1 MEDKE
6 QPRTRNRQ
14 ACHHMVKQQEISLIA
29 CIAQNGAIGFHNRL
43 LYPIKQDMQRFK
55 MLTTGHT
62 VIMGRKTY
70 LSLPN
75 GPLPNRRNIIVS
87 KTMMKEQSEGTVKEQ
102 SAGMASANEA
112 ESKNRELSHAS
123 APQYEVCRS
132 LEEALSRCRDQDE
145 KEVFIIGG
153 AMLYRSA
160 LSLATRLYLTIV
172 EDTTQ
177 QADTFFPLTANEVE
191 CLNQAGW
198 KKVKEETHDEGG
210 LTFRFVDLEKCLK
223 NVKIKTTNHAEQIIR
238 F

>member
-14 ACHHMVKQQEISLIA
+14 ACHHMVKQQEISLVA
-29 CIAQNGAIGFHNRL
+29 CIAQNGAIGFHNHL
-43 LYPIKQDMQRFK
+43 LYPIRQDMQRFK

-62 VIMGRKTY
+62 VIMGRMTY

-87 KTMMKEQSEGTVKEQ
+87 KTMMKEQSEGMMKGQ
-102 SAGMASANEA
+102 SEGMASANEA
-112 ESKNRELSHAS
+112 KSKNRDLSHAS

-132 LEEALSRCRDQDE
+132 LEEALSRCRDQGE

-172 EDTTQ
+172 EDTPQ

-191 CLNQAGW
+191 CFNRAGW
-198 KKVKEETHDEGG
+198 TKVKEETHDEGG
-210 LTFRFVDLEKCLK
+210 LTFRFVDLEKC
-223 NVKIKTTNHAEQIIR
+223 
-238 F
+238 

>member
-29 CIAQNGAIGFHNRL
+29 CIAQNGAIGFHNHL
-43 LYPIKQDMQRFK
+43 LYPIRLDMQRFK

-62 VIMGRKTY
+62 VIMGRMTY

-87 KTMMKEQSEGTVKEQ
+87 KTMMKEQNGGMMMEQ
-102 SAGMASANEA
+102 SAGMASGNEA
-112 ESKNRELSHAS
+112 EAKNRELSHAS

-132 LEEALSRCRDQDE
+132 LEEALSRCRDQGE

-172 EDTTQ
+172 EDTPQ

-210 LTFRFVDLEKCLK
+210 LTFRFVDLEKC
-223 NVKIKTTNHAEQIIR
+223 
-238 F
+238 

>member
-29 CIAQNGAIGFHNRL
+29 CIAQNGAIGFHNHL
-43 LYPIKQDMQRFK
+43 LYPIRQDMQRFK
-55 MLTTGHT
+55 TLTTGHT
-62 VIMGRKTY
+62 VIMGRMTY

-87 KTMMKEQSEGTVKEQ
+87 KTMRKEQSAGMMKGQ
-102 SAGMASANEA
+102 NAGMASANEA

-132 LEEALSRCRDQDE
+132 LEEALSRCRDQGE

-172 EDTTQ
+172 EDTPQ
-177 QADTFFPLTANEVE
+177 QADSFFPLTANEVE
-191 CLNQAGW
+191 CLNRTGW
-198 KKVKEETHDEGG
+198 TKVKEEAHDEGG
-210 LTFRFVDLEKCLK
+210 LTFRFVNLEKC
-223 NVKIKTTNHAEQIIR
+223 
-238 F
+238 

>member
-43 LYPIKQDMQRFK
+43 LYPIRLDMQRFK

-75 GPLPNRRNIIVS
+75 GPLPNRHNIIVS
-87 KTMMKEQSEGTVKEQ
+87 KTMMKEQNGGMRMEQ
-102 SAGMASANEA
+102 SEGMASANEA

-132 LEEALSRCRDQDE
+132 LEEALSRCRDQGE

-172 EDTTQ
+172 EDTPQ
-177 QADTFFPLTANEVE
+177 QADAFFPLTANEVE
-191 CLNQAGW
+191 CLNRAGW

-210 LTFRFVDLEKCLK
+210 LTFRFVDLEKC
-223 NVKIKTTNHAEQIIR
+223 
-238 F
+238 

>member
-29 CIAQNGAIGFHNRL
+29 CIAQNGAIGFHNHL
-43 LYPIKQDMQRFK
+43 LYPIRQDMLRFK
-55 MLTTGHT
+55 TLTTGHT
-62 VIMGRKTY
+62 VIMGRMTY

-87 KTMMKEQSEGTVKEQ
+87 KTMMKGQSAGMMKGQSE
-102 SAGMASANEA
+102 GMASANEA
-112 ESKNRELSHAS
+112 ESKNRELSHTS
-123 APQYEVCRS
+123 ALQYEVCSS
-132 LEEALSRCRDQDE
+132 LEESLSRCRDQGE

-172 EDTTQ
+172 EDTPQ
-177 QADTFFPLTANEVE
+177 QADAFFPLTANEVE

-198 KKVKEETHDEGG
+198 KKVKEETHNEGK
-210 LTFRFVDLEKCLK
+210 LTFRFVDLEKY
-223 NVKIKTTNHAEQIIR
+223 
-238 F
+238 

>member
-14 ACHHMVKQQEISLIA
+14 SCHHMVKQQEISLIA
-29 CIAQNGAIGFHNRL
+29 CIAQNGAIGFHNHL
-43 LYPIKQDMQRFK
+43 LYPIRLDMQRFK

-62 VIMGRKTY
+62 VIMGRMTY

-87 KTMMKEQSEGTVKEQ
+87 KTMMKEQSAGTVKEQ
-102 SAGMASANEA
+102 SAGMMKGQSEEMRMEQSAGMTSANEA

-132 LEEALSRCRDQDE
+132 LEEALSRCCDQGE

-172 EDTTQ
+172 EDTPQ
-177 QADTFFPLTANEVE
+177 QADTFFPLSANEVE
-191 CLNQAGW
+191 CLNRAGW

-210 LTFRFVDLEKCLK
+210 LTFRFVDLEKC
-223 NVKIKTTNHAEQIIR
+223 
-238 F
+238 

>member
-14 ACHHMVKQQEISLIA
+14 ACHHMVKQQDISLIA
-29 CIAQNGAIGFHNRL
+29 CIAQNGAIGFHNHL
-43 LYPIKQDMQRFK
+43 LYPIRLDMQRFK

-62 VIMGRKTY
+62 VIMGRMTY

-87 KTMMKEQSEGTVKEQ
+87 KTMRKEQSGGMRKEQSE
-102 SAGMASANEA
+102 GMASANEA

-132 LEEALSRCRDQDE
+132 LEEALSRCRDQGE

-172 EDTTQ
+172 EDTPQ
-177 QADTFFPLTANEVE
+177 QADSFFPLTANEVE

-198 KKVKEETHDEGG
+198 TKVKEETHDEGG
-210 LTFRFVDLEKCLK
+210 LTFRFVDLEKC
-223 NVKIKTTNHAEQIIR
+223 
-238 F
+238 

>member
-14 ACHHMVKQQEISLIA
+14 SCHHMVKQQEISLIA
-29 CIAQNGAIGFHNRL
+29 CIAQNGAIGFHNHL
-43 LYPIKQDMQRFK
+43 LYPIRQDMQRFK
-55 MLTTGHT
+55 TLTTGHT
-62 VIMGRKTY
+62 VIMGRMTY

-87 KTMMKEQSEGTVKEQ
+87 KTMRKEQSGGMRKEQSE
-102 SAGMASANEA
+102 GMASANEA

-132 LEEALSRCRDQDE
+132 LEEALSQCRDQGE

-172 EDTTQ
+172 EDTPQ
-177 QADTFFPLTANEVE
+177 QADSFFPLTANEVE

-198 KKVKEETHDEGG
+198 TKVKEETHDEGG
-210 LTFRFVDLEKCLK
+210 LTFRFVDLEKC
-223 NVKIKTTNHAEQIIR
+223 
-238 F
+238 

>member
-29 CIAQNGAIGFHNRL
+29 CIAQNGAIGFHNHL
-43 LYPIKQDMQRFK
+43 LYPIRQDMQRFK
-55 MLTTGHT
+55 TLTTGHT
-62 VIMGRKTY
+62 VIMGRMTY

-87 KTMMKEQSEGTVKEQ
+87 KTMMKEQSAETIKEQ
-102 SAGMASANEA
+102 SAGMTSANEA

-132 LEEALSRCRDQDE
+132 LEEALSRCHDQGE
-145 KEVFIIGG
+145 KKVFIIGG

-172 EDTTQ
+172 EDTPQ

-191 CLNQAGW
+191 CLNRAGW
-198 KKVKEETHDEGG
+198 TKVKEETHDEGG
-210 LTFRFVDLEKCLK
+210 LTFRFVDLEKC
-223 NVKIKTTNHAEQIIR
+223 
-238 F
+238 

>member
-29 CIAQNGAIGFHNRL
+29 CIAQNGAIGFHNHL
-43 LYPIKQDMQRFK
+43 LYPIRLDMQRFK

-62 VIMGRKTY
+62 VIMGRMTY

-87 KTMMKEQSEGTVKEQ
+87 KTMMKEQNGGMRMEQ

-123 APQYEVCRS
+123 VPQYEVCRS
-132 LEEALSRCRDQDE
+132 LEEALSRCRDQGE

-172 EDTTQ
+172 EDTPQ

-191 CLNQAGW
+191 CFNRAGW
-198 KKVKEETHDEGG
+198 TKVKEETHDEGG
-210 LTFRFVDLEKCLK
+210 LTFRFVDLEKC
-223 NVKIKTTNHAEQIIR
+223 
-238 F
+238 

>member
-29 CIAQNGAIGFHNRL
+29 CIAQNGAIGFHNHL
-43 LYPIKQDMQRFK
+43 LYPIRQDMQRFK

-87 KTMMKEQSEGTVKEQ
+87 KTMMKGQNGGMMMEQ
-102 SAGMASANEA
+102 SAGMASGNEA

-132 LEEALSRCRDQDE
+132 LEEALSRCRDQGE

-172 EDTTQ
+172 EDTPQ

-198 KKVKEETHDEGG
+198 KKVKEETHDEGK
-210 LTFRFVDLEKCLK
+210 LTFRFVDLEKC
-223 NVKIKTTNHAEQIIR
+223 
-238 F
+238 

>member
-14 ACHHMVKQQEISLIA
+14 VCHHMVKQQEISLVA
-29 CIAQNGAIGFHNRL
+29 CIAQNGAIGFHNHLIYSFRL
-43 LYPIKQDMQRFK
+43 DMQRFK
-55 MLTTGHT
+55 TLTTGHT
-62 VIMGRKTY
+62 VIMGRMTY

-87 KTMMKEQSEGTVKEQ
+87 KTMMKGQSAGTIKEQ
-102 SAGMASANEA
+102 SAGMTSANEA

-132 LEEALSRCRDQDE
+132 LEEALSRCRDQGE

-153 AMLYRSA
+153 AMLYRSV

-172 EDTTQ
+172 EDTPQ

-191 CLNQAGW
+191 CLNRAGW
-198 KKVKEETHDEGG
+198 TKVKEETHDEGG
-210 LTFRFVDLEKCLK
+210 LTFRFVDLEKC
-223 NVKIKTTNHAEQIIR
+223 
-238 F
+238 

>member
-1 MEDKE
+1 MENKE

-14 ACHHMVKQQEISLIA
+14 VCHHMVKQQEISLIA

-43 LYPIKQDMQRFK
+43 LYSIRLDMQRFK

-62 VIMGRKTY
+62 VIMGRMTY

-87 KTMMKEQSEGTVKEQ
+87 KTMMKEQSGEMMKGQ
-102 SAGMASANEA
+102 SEGMASANEA

-132 LEEALSRCRDQDE
+132 LEEALSRCRDQGE

-172 EDTTQ
+172 EDTPQ

-191 CLNQAGW
+191 CLNRAGW
-198 KKVKEETHDEGG
+198 TKVKEETHDEGG
-210 LTFRFVDLEKCLK
+210 LTFRFVNLEKC
-223 NVKIKTTNHAEQIIR
+223 
-238 F
+238 

>member
-29 CIAQNGAIGFHNRL
+29 CIAQNGAIGFHNHL
-43 LYPIKQDMQRFK
+43 LYPIRLDMQRFK
-55 MLTTGHT
+55 TLTTGHT
-62 VIMGRKTY
+62 VIMGRMTY

-87 KTMMKEQSEGTVKEQ
+87 KTMRKEQNGGMMMEQ
-102 SAGMASANEA
+102 SAGMASGNEA
-112 ESKNRELSHAS
+112 EAKNRELSHAS

-132 LEEALSRCRDQDE
+132 LEEALSRCRDQGE

-172 EDTTQ
+172 EDTPQ

-210 LTFRFVDLEKCLK
+210 LTFRFVDLEKC
-223 NVKIKTTNHAEQIIR
+223 
-238 F
+238 

>member
-29 CIAQNGAIGFHNRL
+29 CIAQNGAIGFHNHL
-43 LYPIKQDMQRFK
+43 LYPIRKDMQRFK
-55 MLTTGHT
+55 TLTTGHT
-62 VIMGRKTY
+62 VIMGRMTY

-87 KTMMKEQSEGTVKEQ
+87 KTMMKEQSAGMMKEQ
-102 SAGMASANEA
+102 SAGMTSANEA

-132 LEEALSRCRDQDE
+132 LEEAFSRCRDQGE

-172 EDTTQ
+172 EDTPQ
-177 QADTFFPLTANEVE
+177 QADTFFPLTASKVE
-191 CLNQAGW
+191 CLNRAGW
-198 KKVKEETHDEGG
+198 TKVKEEAHDEGG
-210 LTFRFVDLEKCLK
+210 LTFRFVDLEKC
-223 NVKIKTTNHAEQIIR
+223 
-238 F
+238 

>member
-29 CIAQNGAIGFHNRL
+29 CIAQNGAIGFHNHL
-43 LYPIKQDMQRFK
+43 LYSIRLDMQRFK
-55 MLTTGHT
+55 TLTTGHT
-62 VIMGRKTY
+62 VIMGRMTY

-75 GPLPNRRNIIVS
+75 GPLPNRHNIIVS
-87 KTMMKEQSEGTVKEQ
+87 KTMMKEQSEGMMKEQ
-102 SAGMASANEA
+102 SAGMASANKA

-123 APQYEVCRS
+123 APQYEVCRN
-132 LEEALSRCRDQDE
+132 LEEALSRCRDQGE

-172 EDTTQ
+172 EDTPQ
-177 QADTFFPLTANEVE
+177 QADAFFPLTANEVE

-210 LTFRFVDLEKCLK
+210 LTFRFVDLEKC
-223 NVKIKTTNHAEQIIR
+223 
-238 F
+238 

>member
-29 CIAQNGAIGFHNRL
+29 CIAKNGAIGFHNHL
-43 LYPIKQDMQRFK
+43 LYPIRQDMQRFK
-55 MLTTGHT
+55 MLTTGHI
-62 VIMGRKTY
+62 VIMGRMTY

-87 KTMMKEQSEGTVKEQ
+87 KTMMKEQNGGMMMEQ
-102 SAGMASANEA
+102 SAGMASGNEA
-112 ESKNRELSHAS
+112 EAKNRELSHAS

-132 LEEALSRCRDQDE
+132 LEEALSRCRDQGE

-172 EDTTQ
+172 EDTPQ

-210 LTFRFVDLEKCLK
+210 LTFRFVDLEKC
-223 NVKIKTTNHAEQIIR
+223 
-238 F
+238 

>member
-14 ACHHMVKQQEISLIA
+14 SCHHMVKQQEISLIA
-29 CIAQNGAIGFHNRL
+29 CIAQNGAIGFHNHL
-43 LYPIKQDMQRFK
+43 LYPIRLDMQRFK
-55 MLTTGHT
+55 TLTTGHT
-62 VIMGRKTY
+62 VIMGRMTY

-75 GPLPNRRNIIVS
+75 GPLPNRHNIIVS
-87 KTMMKEQSEGTVKEQ
+87 KTMMKEQNGGMMKGQSE
-102 SAGMASANEA
+102 GMASANEA

-172 EDTTQ
+172 EDTPQ

-191 CLNQAGW
+191 CLNRAGW
-198 KKVKEETHDEGG
+198 TKVKEETHDEGK
-210 LTFRFVDLEKCLK
+210 LTFRFVDLEKC
-223 NVKIKTTNHAEQIIR
+223 
-238 F
+238 

>member
-1 MEDKE
+1 
-6 QPRTRNRQ
+6 
-14 ACHHMVKQQEISLIA
+14 MVKQQEISLIA
-29 CIAQNGAIGFHNRL
+29 CIAQNGAIGFHNHL
-43 LYPIKQDMQRFK
+43 LYPIRLDMQRFK
-55 MLTTGHT
+55 TLTTGHT
-62 VIMGRKTY
+62 VIMGRMTY

-87 KTMMKEQSEGTVKEQ
+87 KTMMKGQNGGMMMEQ
-102 SAGMASANEA
+102 SAGMASGNEA

-172 EDTTQ
+172 EDTPQ
-177 QADTFFPLTANEVE
+177 QADSFFPLTANEVE
-191 CLNQAGW
+191 CLNRAGW
-198 KKVKEETHDEGG
+198 TKVKEETHDEGG
-210 LTFRFVDLEKCLK
+210 LTFRFVDLEKC
-223 NVKIKTTNHAEQIIR
+223 
-238 F
+238 

>member
-14 ACHHMVKQQEISLIA
+14 ACHHMVKQQEISLVA
-29 CIAQNGAIGFHNRL
+29 CIAQNGAIGFHNHL
-43 LYPIKQDMQRFK
+43 LYPIRLDMQRFK

-62 VIMGRKTY
+62 VIMGRMTY
-70 LSLPN
+70 MSLPN
-75 GPLPNRRNIIVS
+75 GPLPNRHNIIVS
-87 KTMMKEQSEGTVKEQ
+87 KTMMKEQSGGMRKEQ
-102 SAGMASANEA
+102 SEGMASANEA

-132 LEEALSRCRDQDE
+132 LEEALSRCRDQGE

-172 EDTTQ
+172 EDTPQ

-191 CLNQAGW
+191 CLNRAGW
-198 KKVKEETHDEGG
+198 TKVKEETHDEGG
-210 LTFRFVDLEKCLK
+210 LTFRFVDLEKC
-223 NVKIKTTNHAEQIIR
+223 
-238 F
+238 

>member
-29 CIAQNGAIGFHNRL
+29 CIAQNGAIGFHNHL
-43 LYPIKQDMQRFK
+43 LYPIRLDMQRFK

-62 VIMGRKTY
+62 VIMGRMTY

-87 KTMMKEQSEGTVKEQ
+87 KTMMKEQNGGMRMEQ
-102 SAGMASANEA
+102 SEGMASANEA
-112 ESKNRELSHAS
+112 ESKNRDLSHAS

-172 EDTTQ
+172 EDTPQ
-177 QADTFFPLTANEVE
+177 QADAFFPLTANEVE
-191 CLNQAGW
+191 CLNRAGW
-198 KKVKEETHDEGG
+198 TKVKEETHDEGG
-210 LTFRFVDLEKCLK
+210 LTFRFVDLEKC
-223 NVKIKTTNHAEQIIR
+223 
-238 F
+238 

>member
-29 CIAQNGAIGFHNRL
+29 CIAQNGAIGFHNHL
-43 LYPIKQDMQRFK
+43 LYSIRLDMQRFK
-55 MLTTGHT
+55 TLTTGHT
-62 VIMGRKTY
+62 VIMGRMTY

-87 KTMMKEQSEGTVKEQ
+87 KTMMKEQNGGMMMEQ
-102 SAGMASANEA
+102 SAGMASGNEA
-112 ESKNRELSHAS
+112 EAKNRELSHAS

-132 LEEALSRCRDQDE
+132 LEEALSRCRDQGE

-172 EDTTQ
+172 EDTPQ

-210 LTFRFVDLEKCLK
+210 LTFRFVDLEKC
-223 NVKIKTTNHAEQIIR
+223 
-238 F
+238 

>member
-29 CIAQNGAIGFHNRL
+29 CIAQNGAIGFHNHL
-43 LYPIKQDMQRFK
+43 LYPIRQDMQRFK
-55 MLTTGHT
+55 TLTTGHT
-62 VIMGRKTY
+62 VIMGRMTY

-87 KTMMKEQSEGTVKEQ
+87 KTMRKEQ
-102 SAGMASANEA
+102 SAEMTSANEA

-123 APQYEVCRS
+123 ALQYEVCRS
-132 LEEALSRCRDQDE
+132 LEEALSRCRDQGE

-172 EDTTQ
+172 EDTPQ
-177 QADTFFPLTANEVE
+177 QADAFFPLTANEVE

-198 KKVKEETHDEGG
+198 KKVKEEIGRAH
-210 LTFRFVDLEKCLK
+210 V
-223 NVKIKTTNHAEQIIR
+223 
-238 F
+238 

>member
-29 CIAQNGAIGFHNRL
+29 CIAQNGAIGFHNHL
-43 LYPIKQDMQRFK
+43 LYPIRLDMQRFK
-55 MLTTGHT
+55 TLTTGHT
-62 VIMGRKTY
+62 VIMGRMTY

-87 KTMMKEQSEGTVKEQ
+87 KTMMKEQNGGMRMEQ
-102 SAGMASANEA
+102 SAGMASGNEA
-112 ESKNRELSHAS
+112 EAKNRDLSHAS

-132 LEEALSRCRDQDE
+132 LEEALSRCRDQGE

-172 EDTTQ
+172 EDTPQ

-191 CLNQAGW
+191 CLSRAGW
-198 KKVKEETHDEGG
+198 TKVKEETHDEGG
-210 LTFRFVDLEKCLK
+210 LTFRFVNLEKC
-223 NVKIKTTNHAEQIIR
+223 
-238 F
+238 

>member
-14 ACHHMVKQQEISLIA
+14 ACHHMVKQQEISLVA
-29 CIAQNGAIGFHNRL
+29 CIAQNGAIGFHNHL
-43 LYPIKQDMQRFK
+43 LYPIRQDMQRFK
-55 MLTTGHT
+55 TLTTGHT
-62 VIMGRKTY
+62 VIMGRMTY

-87 KTMMKEQSEGTVKEQ
+87 KTMRKEQSGGMRKEQSE
-102 SAGMASANEA
+102 GMASANEA

-132 LEEALSRCRDQDE
+132 LEEALSQCRDQGE

-172 EDTTQ
+172 EDTPQ
-177 QADTFFPLTANEVE
+177 QADSFFPLTANEVE

-198 KKVKEETHDEGG
+198 TKVKEETHDEGG
-210 LTFRFVDLEKCLK
+210 LTFRFVDLEKC
-223 NVKIKTTNHAEQIIR
+223 
-238 F
+238 

>member
-29 CIAQNGAIGFHNRL
+29 CIAQNGAIGFHNHL
-43 LYPIKQDMQRFK
+43 LYPIRLDMQRFK

-102 SAGMASANEA
+102 SAGMTSANEA

-132 LEEALSRCRDQDE
+132 LEEALSRCRDQGE

-172 EDTTQ
+172 EDTPQ
-177 QADTFFPLTANEVE
+177 QADAFFPLTVNEVE
-191 CLNQAGW
+191 CLNRAGW

-210 LTFRFVDLEKCLK
+210 LTFRFVDLEKC
-223 NVKIKTTNHAEQIIR
+223 
-238 F
+238 

>member
-6 QPRTRNRQ
+6 QSRTRNRQ
-14 ACHHMVKQQEISLIA
+14 VCHHMVKQQEISLVA
-29 CIAQNGAIGFHNRL
+29 CIAQNGAIGFHNHLIYSFRL
-43 LYPIKQDMQRFK
+43 DMQRFK
-55 MLTTGHT
+55 TLTTGHT
-62 VIMGRKTY
+62 VIMGRMTY

-87 KTMMKEQSEGTVKEQ
+87 KTMMKGQSAGMMKGQSE
-102 SAGMASANEA
+102 GMASANEA

-132 LEEALSRCRDQDE
+132 LEEALSRCRDQGE

-172 EDTTQ
+172 EDTPQ
-177 QADTFFPLTANEVE
+177 QADTFFPLTASKVE
-191 CLNQAGW
+191 CLNRAGW
-198 KKVKEETHDEGG
+198 TKVKEETHDEGG
-210 LTFRFVDLEKCLK
+210 LTFRFVDLEKC
-223 NVKIKTTNHAEQIIR
+223 
-238 F
+238 

>member
-1 MEDKE
+1 
-6 QPRTRNRQ
+6 
-14 ACHHMVKQQEISLIA
+14 MVKQQEISLIA
-29 CIAQNGAIGFHNRL
+29 CIAQNGAIGFHNHL
-43 LYPIKQDMQRFK
+43 LYPIRLDMQRFK
-55 MLTTGHT
+55 TLTTGHT
-62 VIMGRKTY
+62 VIMGRMTY

-75 GPLPNRRNIIVS
+75 GPLPNRHNIIVS
-87 KTMMKEQSEGTVKEQ
+87 KTMRKEQNAGMMKGQSE
-102 SAGMASANEA
+102 GMASANEA

-123 APQYEVCRS
+123 ALQYEVCRN

-172 EDTTQ
+172 EDTPQ
-177 QADTFFPLTANEVE
+177 QADAFFPLTANEVE

-210 LTFRFVDLEKCLK
+210 LTFRFVDLEKC
-223 NVKIKTTNHAEQIIR
+223 
-238 F
+238 